1 MTRALLEATEMA
13 SSRSRKK
20 TAVTLALILDQVE
33 IDMTILVQ
41 RIAEKRRRARS
52 RSDKLMSRAA

>member
-1 MTRALLEATEMA
+1 MA

-33 IDMTILVQ
+33 IDMTALVQ
-41 RIAEKRRRARS
+41 RIAAKRRRARS
-52 RSDKLMSRAA
+52 RNDKPTSRAA

>member
-1 MTRALLEATEMA
+1 MT

-33 IDMTILVQ
+33 IDMTALVQ
-41 RIAEKRRRARS
+41 RIAAKRRRARS
-52 RSDKLMSRAA
+52 RNDKPTSRAA

>member
-1 MTRALLEATEMA
+1 MTRALFEAIKMA

-33 IDMTILVQ
+33 IDMTALVQ
-41 RIAEKRRRARS
+41 RIAAKRRRARS
-52 RSDKLMSRAA
+52 RNDKPTSRAA

>member
-1 MTRALLEATEMA
+1 MA

-33 IDMTILVQ
+33 IDMAALVE
-41 RIAEKRRRARS
+41 RIAAKRRRVRS
-52 RSDKLMSRAA
+52 RADRHPAKAA